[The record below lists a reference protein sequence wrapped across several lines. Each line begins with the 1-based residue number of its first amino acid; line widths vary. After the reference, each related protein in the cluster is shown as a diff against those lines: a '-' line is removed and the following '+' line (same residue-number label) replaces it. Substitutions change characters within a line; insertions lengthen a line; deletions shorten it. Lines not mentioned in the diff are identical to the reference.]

1 MSNTE
6 IQAGTMIVL
15 TDQNVHERERL
26 GVVLMVHDCGPEGIL
41 YDVLIPAR
49 APMPHYSH
57 EIRPAL
63 RGAVTQQRGGGMQTV
78 KASCPECEKDVVLL
92 PGDITVTLHKANP
105 DLSTFSFTCPKCG
118 TRRHEAGR

>member
-57 EIRPAL
+57 EIRPATREDINAHHPSWVQFL
-63 RGAVTQQRGGGMQTV
+63 REDYIWRTGAN
-78 KASCPECEKDVVLL
+78 A
-92 PGDITVTLHKANP
+92 
-105 DLSTFSFTCPKCG
+105 
-118 TRRHEAGR
+118 